1 MEIFLTKISGMIVSP
16 IQCFIENISVDIA
29 NNLQIHNSQNKKDS
43 VILRTGNWSRSISMT
58 IKTRDDLLVH
68 YKERELYGL
77 GLKTIK
83 FYIDSFDKVKKTGEE
98 NKISFELVK
107 NLEDKTEF
115 DVDLF
120 NNFIFEHLTAN
131 ASENK
136 PFLIREL
143 PIFLDEISY
152 SVDANTNFLNISL
165 IGSFQF
171 LSKVTDKSMK
181 NFL

>member
-1 MEIFLTKISGMIVSP
+1 MKIFLTKISGNSISP
-16 IQCFIENISVDIA
+16 IQCFIENISVDVA

-43 VILRTGNWSRSISMT
+43 VILRTGNWSRSISVV
-58 IKTRDDLLVH
+58 IKTRDDLLEND
-68 YKERELYGL
+68 KERELYEL

-98 NKISFELVK
+98 NKIYFKLVK

-120 NNFIFEHLTAN
+120 NNFIFEHLTVN

-152 SVDANTNFLNISL
+152 SVDVNTNFLNISL

-171 LSKVTDKSMK
+171 LSKATNISIE